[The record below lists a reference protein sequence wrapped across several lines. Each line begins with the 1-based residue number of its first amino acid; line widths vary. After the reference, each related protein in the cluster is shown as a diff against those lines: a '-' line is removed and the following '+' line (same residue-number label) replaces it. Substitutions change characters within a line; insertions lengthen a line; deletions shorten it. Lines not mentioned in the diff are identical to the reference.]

1 MKVALANDH
10 AGYPLKVLVAA
21 HLKTLGHE
29 VDDLGSHTTDPV
41 DYPLYC
47 AACARQ
53 VVRGRADLGIVIGGS
68 GQGEQMA
75 ANKVHGARAALCH
88 DEYTARFARRHNNAN
103 VLAMG
108 ARIIAAELAF
118 DVVDVFL
125 TTSFDGGR
133 HQERINEILAIEA
146 EECGGKGT

>member
-21 HLKTLGHE
+21 HLKTIGHD
-29 VDDLGSHTTDPV
+29 VVDLGSHTTDPV
-41 DYPLYC
+41 DYPTFC

-53 VVRGRADLGIVIGGS
+53 VVRGGADFGIVIGGS

-88 DEYTARFARRHNNAN
+88 DEYTARFARLHNNAN
-103 VLAMG
+103 VLALG
-108 ARIIAAELAF
+108 ARILAPELAF

-125 TTSFDGGR
+125 TTSFEGGR
-133 HQERINEILAIEA
+133 HQARIDEMLAIEA
-146 EECGGKGT
+146 EECGGSTT